1 MKAIDIIHKQITH
14 PVVLLIEV
22 VKQLENEKNDSASL
36 RQNKRMYLMQ

>member
-14 PVVLLIEV
+14 TVVLLIEG